1 VFARRFSLPVAGIA
15 AVVTT
20 AAALVAPL
28 PASAA
33 APIFLIAGIQYD
45 PAGPDTRTNTHLN
58 LEYISI
64 RNNTTRPLSLK
75 GYRIRD
81 AASHVYFF
89 PPTFSLKARST
100 VLIHTGKGRNS
111 ANHLYWGS
119 GNYIWNNTGDTARLQ
134 NSLNKVIDFC
144 TYKAVAG
151 RTAVTC

>member
-1 VFARRFSLPVAGIA
+1 MFARRFVLPIA
-15 AVVTT
+15 AI
-20 AAALVAPL
+20 AALVTATTTL

-33 APIFLIAGIQYD
+33 APIFLVAGIQYD
-45 PAGPDTRTNTHLN
+45 PVGPDTRTNAHIN

-81 AASHVYFF
+81 AASHVYYF
-89 PPTFSLKARST
+89 PPTFTLKARST
-100 VLIHTGKGRNS
+100 VLVHTGKGRNS

-119 GNYIWNNTGDTARLQ
+119 GNYIWNNDGDTARLQ

-151 RTAVTC
+151 RAGLAC

>member
-1 VFARRFSLPVAGIA
+1 MPMAKATAGIA
-15 AVVTT
+15 AAVFASAT
-20 AAALVAPL
+20 LVAP
-28 PASAA
+28 AEAA
-33 APIFLIAGIQYD
+33 APQFLIAGIQYD
-45 PAGPDTRTNTHLN
+45 PAGKDTRTNAHIN

-89 PPTFSLKARST
+89 PPTFVLKARTT
-100 VLIHTGKGRNS
+100 VLVHTGKGRNS

-134 NSLNKVIDFC
+134 NSLNRVIDFC
-144 TYKAVAG
+144 TYQAVTG
-151 RTAVTC
+151 RAAVTC

>member
-1 VFARRFSLPVAGIA
+1 MSGIA
-15 AVVTT
+15 ATVF
-20 AAALVAPL
+20 AAGALVAPL

-33 APIFLIAGIQYD
+33 APQFLIAGIQYD
-45 PAGPDTRTNTHLN
+45 PVGKDTRTNAHIN

-81 AASHVYFF
+81 AASHVYYF
-89 PPTFSLKARST
+89 PPTFVLKARST
-100 VLIHTGKGRNS
+100 VLVHTGKGRNS

-119 GNYIWNNTGDTARLQ
+119 GNYIWNNDGDTARLQ

-144 TYKAVAG
+144 TYKYVAN
-151 RTAVTC
+151 RAALAC

>member
-1 VFARRFSLPVAGIA
+1 VFARRFVLPIA
-15 AVVTT
+15 AI
-20 AAALVAPL
+20 AALVTATTTL
-28 PASAA
+28 QASAA
-33 APIFLIAGIQYD
+33 APIFLVAGIQYD
-45 PAGPDTRTNTHLN
+45 PVGTDTRTNAHIN

-81 AASHVYFF
+81 AASHVYYF
-89 PPTFSLKARST
+89 PPTFTLKARST
-100 VLIHTGKGRNS
+100 VLVHTGKGRNS

-119 GNYIWNNTGDTARLQ
+119 GNYIWNNEGDTARLQ

-151 RTAVTC
+151 RAALAC

>member
-1 VFARRFSLPVAGIA
+1 VFARRFVLPIA
-15 AVVTT
+15 AI
-20 AAALVAPL
+20 AALVTATTTL

-33 APIFLIAGIQYD
+33 APIFLVAGIQYD
-45 PAGPDTRTNTHLN
+45 PVGTDTRTNAHIN

-81 AASHVYFF
+81 AASHVYYF
-89 PPTFSLKARST
+89 PPTFTLKARST
-100 VLIHTGKGRNS
+100 VLVHTGKGRNS

-119 GNYIWNNTGDTARLQ
+119 GNYIWNNEGDTARLQ

-151 RTAVTC
+151 RAALAC

>member
-1 VFARRFSLPVAGIA
+1 MFVRRFSLPTAGIA
-15 AVVTT
+15 AAVMT

-33 APIFLIAGIQYD
+33 APPFLIAGIQYD
-45 PAGPDTRTNTHLN
+45 PAGTDTRTNTHIN

-89 PPTFSLKARST
+89 PPTFVLKARTT
-100 VLIHTGKGRNS
+100 VLVHTGKGRNS

-119 GNYIWNNTGDTARLQ
+119 GNYIWNNTGDTAYLK
-134 NSLNKVIDFC
+134 NS
-144 TYKAVAG
+144 AG
-151 RTAVTC
+151 TLKDSCSWGSVSSYVYC

>member
-1 VFARRFSLPVAGIA
+1 MFVRRFSLPTAGIA
-15 AVVTT
+15 AAVMT

-33 APIFLIAGIQYD
+33 APQFLVAGIQYD
-45 PAGPDTRTNTHLN
+45 PAGTDTRTNTHIN

-89 PPTFSLKARST
+89 PPTFVLKARST
-100 VLIHTGKGRNS
+100 VLVHTGKGRNS
-111 ANHLYWGS
+111 ANHLYWDS

-134 NSLNKVIDFC
+134 NSLNRVIDFC
-144 TYKAVAG
+144 TYKAVTG
-151 RTAVTC
+151 RVAVTC